1 MAVDVN
7 AFSALARAEFNNQ
20 LLGAYAHPYPADIN
34 SLVDEWPSKVAVETY
49 AYMTNIPRLRV
60 FKRDSPAVQMVADK
74 WTVPNVTYRAGPVV
88 VQKETLDDDQ
98 IGGYLRSIAALPQG
112 AQKDIKYKI
121 LNVFANGDSN
131 TCFDGTNMFASSHTV
146 GSGNNLMT
154 ATSASSDA
162 VTHKII
168 AVITDGPAKPV
179 LFQNR
184 EPLKDLQDNGT
195 PQAMEAREFRY
206 WADTRFGV
214 SCAAWFTAVKLTITN
229 TPTLTELTTDILSMF
244 NRLRTFTLPR
254 GADVDDPLYFWEG
267 WTPEGSNVTLLCN
280 LQLATLLETIRD
292 SALIASGTGGGVVT
306 NYLANKF
313 KVIPTSALGA

>member
-1 MAVDVN
+1 MAVDVS
-7 AFSALARAEFNNQ
+7 AFSALARAEFQNQ
-20 LLGAYAHPYPADIN
+20 LMGAYARPYPADIDQ
-34 SLVDEWPSKVAVETY
+34 LVDEYPSTVAVETY
-49 AYMTNIPRLRV
+49 PYMTNIPRLRV
-60 FKRDSPAVQMVADK
+60 FKRDSPAVQLAADK
-74 WTVPNVTYRAGPVV
+74 WTVPNQTYRAGPIV

-98 IGGYLRSIAALPQG
+98 IGGYLKGIAALPLG

-121 LNVFANGDSN
+121 LATLAGGASN
-131 TCFDGTNMFASSHTV
+131 TCFDGTAMFATSHTI
-146 GSGNNLMT
+146 GTGNNLMT
-154 ATSASSDA
+154 ANSGSDDG

-168 AVITDGPAKPV
+168 AVITDGPARPV

-184 EPLKDLQDNGT
+184 EPLKNLQDNST

-214 SCAAWFTAVKLTITN
+214 SCAAWFTSVLLTITD
-229 TPTLTELTTDILSMF
+229 TPTLTELTADVLAMF
-244 NRLRTFTLPR
+244 NRLRTFTLPK
-254 GADVDDPLYFWEG
+254 GADVDDSLYFHEG
-267 WTPEGSNVTLLCN
+267 WTPASNNVTLLCN

-306 NYLANKF
+306 NYLQNKF